1 MLTDLRYTAAEAK
14 EEAAET
20 TTEGQDSEGSCPWG
34 LCIRLEKRE
43 LDKLGITELPQVGG
57 EVHFTAVAYVTQ
69 VSQQSG
75 VDQDDSQCV
84 ALEIA
89 MMQVDSIESAA
100 EEDAE
105 KRAGKDTPA
114 AEAAEMKSSKP
125 LRALTVMGY

>member
-14 EEAAET
+14 EEAKET
-20 TTEGQDSEGSCPWG
+20 AAAPMGDSEGSCPWG
-34 LCIRLEKRE
+34 LSIRLEKRE

-75 VDQDDSQCV
+75 VDQDDSQGV
-84 ALEIA
+84 SLQIA

-100 EEDAE
+100 EEAAE
-105 KRAGKDTPA
+105 KKAGKDTPA
-114 AEAAEMKSSKP
+114 AEAAETKP
-125 LRALTVMGY
+125 LRARTVMGY